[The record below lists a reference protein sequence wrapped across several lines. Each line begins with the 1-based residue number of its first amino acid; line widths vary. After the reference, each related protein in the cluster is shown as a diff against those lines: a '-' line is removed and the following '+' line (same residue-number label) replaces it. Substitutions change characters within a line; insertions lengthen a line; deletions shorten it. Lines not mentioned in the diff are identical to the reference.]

1 MCHLK
6 ASLSKSEIF
15 FKDPKRFAVFEG
27 FALYNSQNP
36 DLYLYLC
43 FLMDQLLICLVTL
56 SFWWLPRNIT
66 DVMVEPLPASYVQII
81 YAKRTYYKMPAN
93 LVGKI
98 LRICF
103 HVGSNYAFISA
114 YASEL

>member
-36 DLYLYLC
+36 DLYLYFVLFDGSIVDLFGHTF
-43 FLMDQLLICLVTL
+43 FLVA
-56 SFWWLPRNIT
+56 P
-66 DVMVEPLPASYVQII
+66 E
-81 YAKRTYYKMPAN
+81 K
-93 LVGKI
+93 
-98 LRICF
+98 
-103 HVGSNYAFISA
+103 HH
-114 YASEL
+114 